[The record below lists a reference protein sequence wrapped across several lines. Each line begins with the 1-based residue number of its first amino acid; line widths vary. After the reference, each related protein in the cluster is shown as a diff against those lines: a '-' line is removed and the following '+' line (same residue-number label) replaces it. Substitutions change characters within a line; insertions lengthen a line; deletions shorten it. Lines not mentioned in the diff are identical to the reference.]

1 MGVSGLPGGAA
12 KSGCVMNFAKP
23 RGTSDGDKPTETEIE
38 GNIRELVRRDST
50 ALRQPGGEHEVA
62 ANSLSSL
69 LRRVS
74 GNSAREI
81 DNLISELKTLRD
93 KLQSDGTRVE
103 RDIIEYAALSQS
115 VSQLTKIIADGVT
128 QVKKVPDAPSISE

>member
-1 MGVSGLPGGAA
+1 
-12 KSGCVMNFAKP
+12 MNFAKP
-23 RGTSDGDKPTETEIE
+23 RGTGDGDKPTEVEIE
-38 GNIRELVRRDST
+38 GNIRELVRRDAT
-50 ALRQPGGEHEVA
+50 ALRQGGGDNEVA

-81 DNLISELKTLRD
+81 DNLINELKTLRD
-93 KLQSDGTRVE
+93 KLQTDGTRVE

>member
-1 MGVSGLPGGAA
+1 
-12 KSGCVMNFAKP
+12 MNFAKP
-23 RGTSDGDKPTETEIE
+23 RGTGDGDKPTETEIE

-50 ALRQPGGEHEVA
+50 ALRQGGSENEVA

-81 DNLISELKTLRD
+81 DNLINELKTLRD
-93 KLQSDGTRVE
+93 KLQTDGTRVE

>member
-1 MGVSGLPGGAA
+1 
-12 KSGCVMNFAKP
+12 MNFAKQ
-23 RGTSDGDKPTETEIE
+23 RGTGDGDKPTEVEIE
-38 GNIRELVRRDST
+38 GNIRELVRRDTT
-50 ALRQPGGEHEVA
+50 AMRQGGTENEVA

-81 DNLISELKTLRD
+81 DNLIGELKTLRD
-93 KLQSDGTRVE
+93 KLQADGTRVE

>member
-1 MGVSGLPGGAA
+1 
-12 KSGCVMNFAKP
+12 MNFAKQ
-23 RGTSDGDKPTETEIE
+23 RGTGDGDKPTEVEIE
-38 GNIRELVRRDST
+38 GNIRELVRRDAT
-50 ALRQPGGEHEVA
+50 ALRQPGGENEVA

-81 DNLISELKTLRD
+81 DNLINELKTLRD
-93 KLQSDGTRVE
+93 KLQA
-103 RDIIEYAALSQS
+103 IEYAALSQS

>member
-1 MGVSGLPGGAA
+1 
-12 KSGCVMNFAKP
+12 MNFAKQ
-23 RGTSDGDKPTETEIE
+23 RGTGDGDKPTEVEIE
-38 GNIRELVRRDST
+38 GNIRELVRRDTT
-50 ALRQPGGEHEVA
+50 ALRQTGGENEVA

-81 DNLISELKTLRD
+81 DNLINELKTLRD

-115 VSQLTKIIADGVT
+115 VSQLTKIISDGVT
-128 QVKKVPDAPSISE
+128 QVKKVPDAPGISE

>member
-1 MGVSGLPGGAA
+1 MSKAGN
-12 KSGCVMNFAKP
+12 VMNFAKQ
-23 RGTSDGDKPTETEIE
+23 RGTGDGDKPTEVEIE
-38 GNIRELVRRDST
+38 GNIRELVRRDTT
-50 ALRQPGGEHEVA
+50 ALRQGVGENEVA

-81 DNLISELKTLRD
+81 DNLIGELKTLRD
-93 KLQSDGTRVE
+93 KLQADGTRVE

>member
-1 MGVSGLPGGAA
+1 
-12 KSGCVMNFAKP
+12 MNFAKS
-23 RGTSDGDKPTETEIE
+23 RGTSDGDKPTDTEIE

-50 ALRQPGGEHEVA
+50 ALRQPNGESEVA

-93 KLQSDGTRVE
+93 KLQTDGTRVE

>member
-1 MGVSGLPGGAA
+1 
-12 KSGCVMNFAKP
+12 MNFAKP
-23 RGTSDGDKPTETEIE
+23 RGTGEGDKPTEVEIE
-38 GNIRELVRRDST
+38 GNIRELVRRDTT
-50 ALRQPGGEHEVA
+50 ALRQGNGDNEVA

-93 KLQSDGTRVE
+93 KLQADGTRVE
-103 RDIIEYAALSQS
+103 RDIVEYAALSQS

-128 QVKKVPDAPSISE
+128 QVKKVPDAPSIGE

>member
-1 MGVSGLPGGAA
+1 
-12 KSGCVMNFAKP
+12 MNFAKP
-23 RGTSDGDKPTETEIE
+23 RGTGDGDKPAEAEIE
-38 GNIRELVRRDST
+38 GNIRELVRRDAT
-50 ALRQPGGEHEVA
+50 ALRQVGSENEVA

-81 DNLISELKTLRD
+81 DNLINELKTLRD
-93 KLQSDGTRVE
+93 KLQADGTRVE
-103 RDIIEYAALSQS
+103 RDIVEYAALSQS

-128 QVKKVPDAPSISE
+128 QVKKVPDAPNIGD